1 MLPLKI
7 ILRYPTSEPKTTHLK
22 RGFTSLKRLGRHFKI
37 LEISRKIFVS
47 LFFQGKMKALVITQ
61 IPQKAINRIL
71 SVLLNQ
77 TFKLN
82 AMMRKLKKLGKIP
95 TSIRSVPH
103 ASTRTIT
110 VLILISIPA
119 LGVIKD
125 LLPQTSP
132 ISLIARAQQ
141 SLKILNLPKI
151 CRACHLLCKYSIK
164 ESNNLLKKRAGDQC
178 YSNKSRVVTWDNKKK
193 F

>member
-1 MLPLKI
+1 MSQYFQVK
-7 ILRYPTSEPKTTHLK
+7 TKAMKTTLTL
-22 RGFTSLKRLGRHFKI
+22 RT
-37 LEISRKIFVS
+37 IS
-47 LFFQGKMKALVITQ
+47 
-61 IPQKAINRIL
+61 RIL

-82 AMMRKLKKLGKIP
+82 AMMRKLKKQGKIP
-95 TSIRSVPH
+95 TAIRAVAH
-103 ASTRTIT
+103 TSTRTIT
-110 VLILISIPA
+110 VLILRSVPA

-141 SLKILNLPKI
+141 SLKIFNLPKI

-164 ESNNLLKKRAGDQC
+164 DLNNIVIKRAGDQC
-178 YSNKSRVVTWDNKKK
+178 QPKRSNQIKITRYNEKLT
-193 F
+193 FL